1 MKKYYFST
9 LLLVVFLLIPLT
21 AFADEFDSQN
31 DSHPYDMVNSK
42 GEVIKYEDY
51 MKKLNA
57 SSSVKMNENYNGN
70 GKILPERKLPNYKKY
85 KPYKILDSSVP
96 SEAIQQLFTPYVV
109 IGQDGRRVVEDATVS
124 PFKQISYIELE
135 WAGGWGWCTGTL
147 IGKDTVL
154 TNGHC
159 VVDPDTHQGIRGA
172 YVFPGLNNNHYRYGA
187 YEVVDYFVTSH
198 WINTGDSAQDFAVL
212 KLAPYYGNNAGD
224 VAGYLPIKQVT
235 NIANQTIKV
244 YGYPSDKISN
254 TGTYSQWGMS
264 GSVERE
270 DTSLAFYQL
279 DTFNGQ
285 SGSALLNNAN
295 EIVGVHRGGYSFTDG
310 QTFNGG
316 PKMIKPVYDFIRAT
330 Q

>member
-21 AFADEFDSQN
+21 VFADEKDTKN
-31 DSHPYDMVNSK
+31 GSHPYDMVNSK

-51 MKKLNA
+51 MKELDT
-57 SSSVKMNENYNGN
+57 SSLKKDENYNGS

-85 KPYKILDSSVP
+85 KPYKSLSPSVP
-96 SEAIQQLFTPYVV
+96 SGAIQKSITPYVV
-109 IGQDGRRVVEDATVS
+109 IGEDGRRVVDDTSVS

-135 WAGGWGWCTGTL
+135 WADSWGWCTGTL

-159 VVDPDTHQGIRGA
+159 VVDPDTQQGITGA
-172 YVFPGLNNNHYRYGA
+172 YVIPGLNNSHYSYGA
-187 YEVVDYFVTSH
+187 YQVVDYFVPSQ
-198 WINTGDSAQDFAVL
+198 WINTGDSSQDFAVL
-212 KLAPYYGNNAGD
+212 KLAPYIGENAGD
-224 VAGYLPIKQVT
+224 VAGYRPIRQVT
-235 NIANQTIKV
+235 NIANQTVKV
-244 YGYPSDKISN
+244 YGYPSDRIN
-254 TGTYSQWGMS
+254 DAGTYSQWGMS
-264 GSVERE
+264 GTVGRE

-285 SGSALLNNAN
+285 SGSAMLNSSN
-295 EIVGVHRGGYSFTDG
+295 EIVGVHRGGYTFSDG
-310 QTFNGG
+310 QSFNGG
-316 PKMIKPVYDFIRAT
+316 PKMIKPVYDFIKAA